1 MQSKK
6 FLYHFAAYKTHY
18 VQGVGYPTP
27 AYLAAVDPRL
37 EHLVEEKLGG
47 ELLQMGSLAGH
58 VTADAAAR
66 FGLAEGTPVA
76 IAMPDGHSVGT
87 ALGLSQCGDMFA
99 VLGTSGCFMTI
110 DKKDVP
116 VSGICGI
123 VQDGILPGYYGY
135 EAGLC
140 SLGDHFAFAERNLT
154 SPAYVREAE
163 ARGISM
169 LRLLLE
175 KAAQKKAGESGV
187 LALNWFNGNRSTLV
201 DSNLSGLFV
210 GMTLAT
216 APEDLLRALI
226 EATGFGARNIIENFE
241 AHGVQ
246 IRRIFASGGI
256 ARKDPFTMQ
265 LYADILGRELIVS
278 RTAQAPALGAAICAA
293 AAGGV
298 YPDVPTAIAHMK
310 SPADHV
316 YTPNGANFE
325 VYSALYAQ
333 YKRLHDYFGRGE
345 NDVMKALRALSAKQK
360 GI

>member
-1 MQSKK
+1 
-6 FLYHFAAYKTHY
+6 
-18 VQGVGYPTP
+18 
-27 AYLAAVDPRL
+27 
-37 EHLVEEKLGG
+37 
-47 ELLQMGSLAGH
+47 
-58 VTADAAAR
+58 
-66 FGLAEGTPVA
+66 
-76 IAMPDGHSVGT
+76 
-87 ALGLSQCGDMFA
+87 
-99 VLGTSGCFMTI
+99 
-110 DKKDVP
+110 
-116 VSGICGI
+116 
-123 VQDGILPGYYGY
+123 
-135 EAGLC
+135 
-140 SLGDHFAFAERNLT
+140 
-154 SPAYVREAE
+154 VREAE

-226 EATGFGARNIIENFE
+226 EATGFGARNIVENFE

-246 IRRIFASGGI
+246 IRRIIASGGI

-265 LYADILGRELIVS
+265 LYADILGRELTVT

-298 YPDVPTAIAHMK
+298 YPSVAAAIERMK
-310 SPADHV
+310 SPTDHI
-316 YTPNGANFE
+316 YTPNGANFK
-325 VYSALYAQ
+325 VYSDLYTE

-345 NDVMKALRALSAKQK
+345 NDVMRTLRALRAKQK
-360 GI
+360 GN